1 MIKMERD
8 RFLQSIAQRL
18 GREST
23 TEVPVRKL
31 SGVSSRYIDHPFGIE
46 TISRA
51 QWPVYFKDQ
60 IESIG
65 GSALIA
71 DSLSEAAAL
80 ISDIL
85 KPLDG
90 VNIVTWSKDEFVDWN
105 INWLWE
111 EKGSVEYVS
120 NDLIDSSTDLTTIIR
135 SAKVGI
141 TTASFAVVNTGTI
154 VLNTNQFRNR
164 SVSLLPALHLV
175 LVRESQLVAR
185 LGDAFPTD
193 HSEAIPSSIH
203 FITGPS
209 RSADIEND
217 LSIGVHGPAA
227 VTVIICKGI

>member
-1 MIKMERD
+1 MERD

>member
-1 MIKMERD
+1 
-8 RFLQSIAQRL
+8 
-18 GREST
+18 
-23 TEVPVRKL
+23 
-31 SGVSSRYIDHPFGIE
+31 
-46 TISRA
+46 
-51 QWPVYFKDQ
+51 VYFKDQ

-154 VLNTNQFRNR
+154 VLNTHQFRNR